1 MGNLSLSCDTQ
12 KPKVIYVSACQE
24 VVIIRVL
31 RAGEM
36 DNGQIDKHW
45 ASRIVKQVEDTQ
57 SSTVAYLRHI
67 LFSVPED
74 NQRAIQKP
82 NRQLGSV
89 RDVISSL
96 FILHLL

>member
-1 MGNLSLSCDTQ
+1 
-12 KPKVIYVSACQE
+12 
-24 VVIIRVL
+24 
-31 RAGEM
+31 M